1 MAKSPV
7 YGRGRNR
14 KHNQGPF
21 HAAAANVNMRGKK
34 TKHMRCWCCV
44 CVDMREKIMYS
55 IHKKEIRDKEQVA
68 ATTVATDL
76 LLQ

>member
-1 MAKSPV
+1 M
-7 YGRGRNR
+7 GRNR

-55 IHKKEIRDKEQVA
+55 IHMKEMRD
-68 ATTVATDL
+68 DN
-76 LLQ
+76 